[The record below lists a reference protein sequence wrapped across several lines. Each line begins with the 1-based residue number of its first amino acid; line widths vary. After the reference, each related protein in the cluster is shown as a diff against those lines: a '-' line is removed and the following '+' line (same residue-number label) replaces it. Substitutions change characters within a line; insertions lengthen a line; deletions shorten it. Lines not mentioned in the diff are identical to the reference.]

1 MRTRSLALAGAI
13 MLATAACAAV
23 EQSGD
28 SGSRQV
34 ASTPDQGV
42 ARSSRGDWFISPN
55 DPRYQESGAPRA
67 GQKPVRLTPYAP
79 IQGGGGPSGNG

>member
-1 MRTRSLALAGAI
+1 MRTQSLALAGAI
-13 MLATAACAAV
+13 MLATAACAV

-28 SGSRQV
+28 SGSGQI
-34 ASTPDQGV
+34 ASTRDHEA

-55 DPRYQESGAPRA
+55 DPRYQQSGAPRA
-67 GQKPVRLTPYAP
+67 GEKPVRLTPYAP